1 MPRTLSTD
9 GLTVTVA
16 AGEEGSGFSE
26 TYGPVSQ
33 VINDA
38 AKFEGTALTGGG
50 TTITAVNSGLE
61 RINFIYVENRDDT
74 NFITVTPSI
83 AAGAQ
88 TRPFNIA
95 ANGLLYV
102 DLDGSYDVLSIVIA
116 ADTATCPI
124 VVIIGEKA

>member
-9 GLTVTVA
+9 GLTVSVA

-38 AKFEGTALTGGG
+38 AKIEGTALTGGG
-50 TTITAVNSGLE
+50 TTFTAVGLGLE

-74 NFITVTPSI
+74 NFVTVTPTDG
-83 AAGAQ
+83 AGAQ
-88 TRPFNIA
+88 TNPFKIA
-95 ANGLLYV
+95 ANGLLYA
-102 DLDGSYDVLSIVIA
+102 DLDDSQDCTQVKVA
-116 ADTATCPI
+116 ADTDTCQ
-124 VVIIGEKA
+124 IICIFGEKA